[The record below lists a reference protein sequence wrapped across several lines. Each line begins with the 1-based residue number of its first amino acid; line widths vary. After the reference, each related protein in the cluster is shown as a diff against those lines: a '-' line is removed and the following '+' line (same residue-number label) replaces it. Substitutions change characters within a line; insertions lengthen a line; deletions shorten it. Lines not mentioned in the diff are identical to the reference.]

1 MLIKTPLSPLLVPIL
16 IPSTHIT
23 STVKVLPTNI
33 NSYTLSKTAF
43 IIQMRLVPLQECHSS
58 QYWPD
63 GQQQRFNQSHDQ
75 SSSTYASSSTTSLP
89 TRRAAHASSSSTLQQ
104 PALSL
109 KLAFLINSTV
119 DPAATH

>member
-43 IIQMRLVPLQECHSS
+43 IIQMRLVPLQECIPIPS
-58 QYWPD
+58 PM
-63 GQQQRFNQSHDQ
+63 QSHDHQ
-75 SSSTYASSSTTSLP
+75 FAHQPPHYRLAWPLVSILARWPTT
-89 TRRAAHASSSSTLQQ
+89 AFQ
-104 PALSL
+104 PMLLFSCY
-109 KLAFLINSTV
+109 
-119 DPAATH
+119 